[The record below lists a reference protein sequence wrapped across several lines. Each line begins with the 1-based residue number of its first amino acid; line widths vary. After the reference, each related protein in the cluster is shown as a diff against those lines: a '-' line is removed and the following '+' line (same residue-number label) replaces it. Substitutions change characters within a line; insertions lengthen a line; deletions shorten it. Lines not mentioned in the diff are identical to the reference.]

1 MEHLEHKYN
10 ILEFAHSLLGY
21 KHTHE
26 ALDKMKQKA
35 ANRIHKPNPGIEVE
49 ITDEKTGITTS
60 YDSIREESNFM
71 RSKHSS
77 LLKRERTLNK
87 KGLYYSP
94 FIFKGRY
101 VVNIKREDGQVE
113 D

>member
-1 MEHLEHKYN
+1 MEHKYN

-26 ALDKMKQKA
+26 ASDKMKQKA
-35 ANRIHKPNPGIEVE
+35 ANRIHKPNTGLEVE
-49 ITDEKTGITTS
+49 VTDQETGITTS
-60 YDSIREESNFM
+60 YDSRREAANFT

-77 LLKRERTLNK
+77 LLKREKTLNK
-87 KGLYYSP
+87 KSLNYWP

-101 VVNIKREDGQVE
+101 IVNIKREDGRVE